1 MLEPIKDSLRL
12 MMPWMQIYDN
22 THYGKWLVGFWTEI
36 STVKNFLHG
45 STFQSINV
53 WQSMFMLA
61 IRPLD
66 RDDDEQRVKNEGSPE
81 KYSQK

>member
-1 MLEPIKDSLRL
+1 

-22 THYGKWLVGFWTEI
+22 THYGKWLVGFRTEI

-45 STFQSINV
+45 STFQSINI

-66 RDDDEQRVKNEGSPE
+66 SDVDEQWVKNEGSPK